1 MSERPGANAR
11 SDDASVKP
19 AELPS
24 PQHRGTRPRFDLAPM
39 VCLAAGLGIIAA
51 WGAWVLWEF
60 L

>member
-1 MSERPGANAR
+1 MTDRPGANAR
-11 SDDASVKP
+11 PGDPSVN
-19 AELPS
+19 AVESPS
-24 PQHRGTRPRFDLAPM
+24 PPHRGTRPRFDLAPM